1 MIDVETTN
9 LRKWKSLIG
18 WLQNFNRIGVAL
30 SGGVDSALVCCA
42 AVQALGTEHVKAF
55 TIVSPMEIPQEVEDA
70 RQIAD
75 QLGVELI
82 SIPLDE
88 LENDEIRSNPSRRCY
103 YCKFIR
109 LEKISDQAAR
119 LGITQVV
126 DGSNADDSGDYR
138 PGRQALQELGVLS
151 PLAETGITK
160 TEVRQLAK
168 WQNLPV
174 WDKPSTPC
182 LASRFPYG
190 VEISR
195 RRLEQV
201 ACAEALLKEMG
212 HKELRVRYHE
222 SVARIEVPSE
232 CFELV
237 IAQREEVVRAIKN
250 CGFLYVTLD
259 LQGFRSGSMNEGLQ
273 Q

>member
-1 MIDVETTN
+1 MV
-9 LRKWKSLIG
+9 G
-18 WLQNFNRIGVAL
+18 WLQNFDRMGVAL

-42 AVQALGTEHVKAF
+42 AVKALGKDHVSAF
-55 TIVSPMEIPQEVEDA
+55 TIVSPMEIPQEAEDA
-70 RQIAD
+70 AQIAD

-88 LENDEIRSNPSRRCY
+88 LENDDIRSNPSRRCY

-109 LEKISDQAAR
+109 LEKISEQAVR

-126 DGSNADDSGDYR
+126 DGSNADDLGDYR

-174 WDKPSTPC
+174 WNKPSTPC

-190 VEISR
+190 VAISHQ
-195 RRLEQV
+195 RLEQV
-201 ACAEALLKEMG
+201 ACAEALLKDMG
-212 HKELRVRYHE
+212 FQELRVRYHE
-222 SVARIEVPSE
+222 SVARIEVPAE
-232 CFELV
+232 IFETV
-237 IAQREEVVRAIKN
+237 IGEREEIVRAIKN